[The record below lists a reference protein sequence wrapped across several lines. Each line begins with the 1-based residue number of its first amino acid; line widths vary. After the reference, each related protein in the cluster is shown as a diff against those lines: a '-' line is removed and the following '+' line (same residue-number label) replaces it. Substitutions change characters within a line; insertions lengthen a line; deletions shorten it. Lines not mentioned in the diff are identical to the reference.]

1 MEGEWHS
8 LLPATHVL
16 QRLTDLPYAAQTY
29 AEVGVRAQFALP
41 NVQTRDQPHNDP
53 FILAAIGVRTI
64 AAVTRI
70 PVSGIALAVVWILAS
85 ARRT

>member
-29 AEVGVRAQFALP
+29 AEVGIRTQFALP
-41 NVQTRDQPHNDP
+41 NVQTRDQLHDDSL
-53 FILAAIGVRTI
+53 ILAAIGIRTI
-64 AAVTRI
+64 AAATRI
-70 PVSGIALAVVWILAS
+70 PVSGIALAVVWILTS